1 MIRAVWGIDTSN
13 YRTSLAAVRL
23 EDGGILMNER
33 LLLPV
38 AAGERGLRQSEA
50 VFAHLK
56 QVAGLERALR
66 KPAVSGAIPVAV
78 AVSDR
83 PRDGADSYMPV
94 FQAGVTM
101 AVLLSAALN
110 IPLFRTTHQRGHLAA
125 AARGTGLAETESYL
139 ALHLSGGTT
148 DLLAVTPEKIERIGG
163 SMDLH
168 AGQLV
173 DRVGVALGL
182 PFPSGPELE
191 CLAEKGESTGKL
203 GASMAGED
211 LFCHF
216 SGAES
221 QAQRWILNGTA
232 APEDLAREVY
242 DLLARSTA
250 RMLRA
255 GRKRTGMK
263 RALITG
269 GVASSALYRR
279 LLTERC
285 AALREAPEPVF
296 GDPALS
302 GDNAVG
308 TALIGRQKVLKT
320 DGGEEKK

>member
-1 MIRAVWGIDTSN
+1 
-13 YRTSLAAVRL
+13 
-23 EDGGILMNER
+23 
-33 LLLPV
+33 
-38 AAGERGLRQSEA
+38 
-50 VFAHLK
+50 
-56 QVAGLERALR
+56 
-66 KPAVSGAIPVAV
+66 
-78 AVSDR
+78 
-83 PRDGADSYMPV
+83 
-94 FQAGVTM
+94 
-101 AVLLSAALN
+101 
-110 IPLFRTTHQRGHLAA
+110 
-125 AARGTGLAETESYL
+125 
-139 ALHLSGGTT
+139 
-148 DLLAVTPEKIERIGG
+148 
-163 SMDLH
+163 
-168 AGQLV
+168 V

-182 PFPSGPELE
+182 SFPSGPELE